1 MDFLILEGSNFFLYI
16 NTTTRTKEFAARKGK
31 AHIPVSN
38 GFIPIEFSNSPK
50 DLITKAGKITD
61 VKLISATTKVAKN
74 TAQVTKDVSAVPNSS
89 LLANLLNFILKI

>member
-1 MDFLILEGSNFFLYI
+1 LVVFFAIGVGILLSKRA
-16 NTTTRTKEFAARKGK
+16 RTKEFTARKGK

-74 TAQVTKDVSAVPNSS
+74 TAQVTKDVDAVPNSS
-89 LLANLLNFILKI
+89 LLANLLNFILII